1 MKKNRAIT
9 LIELMVAMFLAGIVT
24 LLFLSLFQLMRPAMS
39 QAEFSYLLSADV
51 EERLDQ
57 LRNELSDTALGAV
70 SVTPASSGNPSGFS
84 FPSFRDSKGA
94 PVLDESG
101 SPTWQQQIYVYLD
114 PTGKVVSWQEPQIS
128 KAPVPSKKPPFPATE
143 QIHVLLNDAVR
154 PNASL
159 TGLPSSSGYQPSQ
172 SGGLQLQ
179 FLRRVYD
186 SNGLYRLVPS
196 DVSPASVSAG
206 SSGGLDCSG
215 NSGLLQLNFQVYQ
228 TAPDG
233 KPNYLNISLRV
244 KPRY

>member
-57 LRNELSDTALGAV
+57 LRNELSDTALGAI

-101 SPTWQQQIYVYLD
+101 SPIWQQQVYVYLD
-114 PTGKVVSWQEPQIS
+114 PAGKVVSWQEPHIT
-128 KAPVPSKKPPFPATE
+128 KVPVPASRAPFPATGPT
-143 QIHVLLNDAVR
+143 HVLLNDAVK
-154 PNASL
+154 PNAEL
-159 TGLPSSSGYQPSQ
+159 TGLPSTCGYQPAQ

-186 SNGLYRLVPS
+186 GNGLYKLVAS
-196 DVSPASVSAG
+196 DVSPASVSSG
-206 SSGGLDCSG
+206 SSAGLDCSG

-228 TAPDG
+228 IAPDG

-244 KPRY
+244 RPRY

>member
-101 SPTWQQQIYVYLD
+101 SPIWQQQVYVYLD
-114 PTGKVVSWQEPQIS
+114 PAGKVVSWQEPHIT
-128 KAPVPSKKPPFPATE
+128 KVPVPASRASFPATGPT
-143 QIHVLLNDAVR
+143 HVLLNDAVK
-154 PNASL
+154 PNAEL
-159 TGLPSSSGYQPSQ
+159 TGLPVLAATSHQRAEACSFS
-172 SGGLQLQ
+172 
-179 FLRRVYD
+179 FYD
-186 SNGLYRLVPS
+186 GSTMAMGCISWLPVMSARLALALEVR
-196 DVSPASVSAG
+196 
-206 SSGGLDCSG
+206 
-215 NSGLLQLNFQVYQ
+215 
-228 TAPDG
+228 PDWIAAVI
-233 KPNYLNISLRV
+233 PVCCN
-244 KPRY
+244 